1 MLIIK
6 SMEKKLLLIL
16 MSFFVIFLYGQ
27 DNVYYYFGNERI
39 YLTTDYSRITVV
51 SKDTFNLT
59 EINNTLGRHKLVIK
73 YQDINYSKQNV
84 NYDSS
89 DTSIVEISY
98 LTVFEISGTPPAPVD
113 YESIIEDLSKKKN
126 SIKVNR
132 SFIYQS
138 QRLGLSNNFYV
149 KLHDEKEK
157 AKLLELSKVY
167 SLKILG
173 NNQFMPLW
181 YTLTCDKECEFDV
194 LSLANIFL

>member
-89 DTSIVEISY
+89 DTSIVEIS
-98 LTVFEISGTPPAPVD
+98 
-113 YESIIEDLSKKKN
+113 
-126 SIKVNR
+126 
-132 SFIYQS
+132 
-138 QRLGLSNNFYV
+138 
-149 KLHDEKEK
+149 
-157 AKLLELSKVY
+157 
-167 SLKILG
+167 
-173 NNQFMPLW
+173 
-181 YTLTCDKECEFDV
+181 
-194 LSLANIFL
+194 